1 MPHWSVVR
9 LRREKRVGPGEAS
22 SVGLG
27 ESAKLPDYMLDFES
41 WRTHR
46 AETASAADAEN
57 TEPAPIESPPLD
69 GADR

>member
-1 MPHWSVVR
+1 MR

-27 ESAKLPDYMLDFES
+27 EAAKLPDYMLDFET

-46 AETASAADAEN
+46 AETAPTPDAEN
-57 TEPAPIESPPLD
+57 TEPAPTESQPLD
-69 GADR
+69 APDR

>member
-1 MPHWSVVR
+1 MADWPEVR
-9 LRREKRVGPGEAS
+9 LRRRKRIGAQDASTARPGEA
-22 SVGLG
+22 
-27 ESAKLPDYMLDFES
+27 ARLPDYMLDFDS

-69 GADR
+69 GPDR

>member
-1 MPHWSVVR
+1 MPHWWVVR

-27 ESAKLPDYMLDFES
+27 EAAKLPDYMLDFET

-46 AETASAADAEN
+46 AETASTPAAEDIES
-57 TEPAPIESPPLD
+57 APIESPPLD
-69 GADR
+69 GPDR